1 MQKTWTTSDAQ
12 RLKALRERGGTD
24 QAVFAKRY
32 ALSMGQVRELE
43 GAGQGSFYSDSIKAH
58 VGRKLLA
65 ALGYVEPPE
74 PEPEP
79 TEPISRVLPEQQA
92 VRADPQQAW
101 PLTIPVR
108 VRDLT
113 PEQESEPKPV
123 QPAPQVEAD
132 AAPPTEPSPVE
143 PSPIDSPPLMTS
155 EPVTSPVPD
164 APPRR
169 ASLAIPLTVGVAVA
183 ALAVA
188 WVVNSPRPTRISE
201 TSVTPAVAAEQ
212 PASAPADAVEATAAA
227 PMPAAS
233 SAGVA
238 VAKLPAG
245 CEPASTREPTR
256 YQSPVADK
264 PATYVYVESTQEAR
278 VCVFDSQNQARVAVL
293 KAGESFK
300 LSGTAP
306 FTVRSAQWADL
317 KVFFQ
322 GLRVQLEPGAVTDNV
337 VILPRAGG

>member
-1 MQKTWTTSDAQ
+1 MQKTWTASDAQ
-12 RLKALRERGGTD
+12 TLKALRE
-24 QAVFAKRY
+24 QARAEQATLAKRY

-58 VGRKLLA
+58 TGHKLLA

-74 PEPEP
+74 PEP
-79 TEPISRVLPEQQA
+79 
-92 VRADPQQAW
+92 
-101 PLTIPVR
+101 
-108 VRDLT
+108 
-113 PEQESEPKPV
+113 V
-123 QPAPQVEAD
+123 QPAHPVEVEAT
-132 AAPPTEPSPVE
+132 APTEPSPVDI
-143 PSPIDSPPLMTS
+143 SPVDQPPLMT
-155 EPVTSPVPD
+155 PILATVTVPD
-164 APPRR
+164 ASPRR
-169 ASLAIPLTVGVAVA
+169 TSLAIPLTVGAAVA
-183 ALAVA
+183 TLAVA

-201 TSVTPAVAAEQ
+201 ASVTPAVAAEQ
-212 PASAPADAVEATAAA
+212 PASAPADVVEATLAA
-227 PMPAAS
+227 PTPAAS

-278 VCVFDSQNQARVAVL
+278 FCVFDSQNQARVAVL
-293 KAGESFK
+293 KAGEPFK

-322 GLRVQLEPGAVTDNV
+322 GLRVQLEPGAATDNV